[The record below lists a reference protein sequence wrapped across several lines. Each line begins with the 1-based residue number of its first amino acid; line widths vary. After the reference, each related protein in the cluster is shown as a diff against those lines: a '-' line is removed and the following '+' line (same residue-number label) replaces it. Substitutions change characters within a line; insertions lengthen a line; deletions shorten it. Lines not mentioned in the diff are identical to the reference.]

1 MALTRKFL
9 KAVGLTDEQV
19 DSVIEA
25 HTETVN
31 GLTADRDKYKTDAE
45 KLPGVQKELDDLKA
59 EGDGG
64 YKKKYEDLVAENSA
78 KETRKAKE
86 TAYRNLLKT
95 AGMGEKY
102 IDRVLKVTDIDAL
115 IMDGSKIKDEA
126 THIESVKK
134 DWEEFI
140 STTTT
145 TGAETATPPASGKK
159 DEPDLGSLSME
170 EYIAARSKM

>member
-9 KAVGLTDEQV
+9 KAMGLTDEQV
-19 DSVIEA
+19 ESVIEA

-45 KLPGVQKELDDLKA
+45 KLPGVQKQLDDLKA

-86 TAYRNLLKT
+86 TAFRNLLKS
-95 AGMGEKY
+95 AGVSEKY
-102 IDRVLKVTDIDAL
+102 IDRVVEFTKIDDLELDGDKV
-115 IMDGSKIKDEA
+115 KDEA
-126 THIESVKK
+126 ARIEAVKK
-134 DWEEFI
+134 DWPEFI
-140 STTTT
+140 STTTS
-145 TGAETATPPASGKK
+145 TGANTSTPPANNTTPEEPKSLADALRDRYRK
-159 DEPDLGSLSME
+159 D
-170 EYIAARSKM
+170 